1 MSTDIPRLHPDI
13 PEGAVVPRVP
23 AWYVGRDVARARFG
37 EAVDSFGPFL
47 MRGDP
52 PADELVAVL
61 NDLRPAQANRMLA
74 QALDEGIAAVRRP
87 PRAFVQF
94 FRQIDEIP
102 LWLDWDKLDRGG
114 RAVLRTGPLGAVV
127 LACYSLPLSYASP
140 DGSKPLTASG
150 RLVQRASRRLTET
163 ARFLVETCRP
173 GGLRRG
179 AEGFKITIR
188 VRLMHAQVRRLLL
201 QRKSW
206 PFERWGMPVN
216 QAYMAGTN
224 VLFSSVLIEGLAK
237 LGFAFLPEE
246 RDDIVQL
253 WRYGGLLSG
262 VDSKICAAT
271 EAEGLRLIRLIHA
284 VMDPPDDDSRALV
297 KALMEAPLELAK
309 TPAQRVVA
317 QRLVDLLFGLSRH
330 LVGEELADALAYPRT
345 PWRHVAP
352 LLRAMNLAM
361 GGASRHVPESRDALY
376 RFGLEAWERVIENG
390 LAGIPAAFDFRK
402 ATVGD
407 QGGPTHAP

>member
-1 MSTDIPRLHPDI
+1 MSTDSPRLHPDI
-13 PEGAVVPRVP
+13 PEDAAVPRVP
-23 AWYVGRDVARARFG
+23 AWYVDRTAARERFG

-61 NDLRPAQANRMLA
+61 NELRPAQANRMLQ
-74 QALDEGIAAVRRP
+74 QALDEGIASVRRP

-114 RAVLRTGPLGAVV
+114 RAILRTGPLGAVV

-206 PFERWGMPVN
+206 PYERWGLPVN

-224 VLFSSVLIEGLAK
+224 VLFSSVLIEGLSK
-237 LGFAFLPEE
+237 LGYEVPQAE

-309 TPAQRVVA
+309 NPAQRAVA
-317 QRLVDLLFGLSRH
+317 QRLVDLLYGLSRH
-330 LVGEELADALAYPRT
+330 LVGEPLADALAYPRT
-345 PWRHVAP
+345 SWRHVTP
-352 LLRAMNLAM
+352 LLRGMNM
-361 GGASRHVPESRDALY
+361 MMNTVERRVPESRDAMY

-407 QGGPTHAP
+407 GGPTHAP

>member
-1 MSTDIPRLHPDI
+1 MSTDSPRLHPDI
-13 PEGAVVPRVP
+13 PEDAAVPRVP
-23 AWYVGRDVARARFG
+23 TWYVDRTAARERFG

-61 NDLRPAQANRMLA
+61 NELRPAQANRMLQ
-74 QALDEGIAAVRRP
+74 QALDEGIASVRRP

-94 FRQIDEIP
+94 FRQVDEIP

-114 RAVLRTGPLGAVV
+114 RAILRTGPLGAVV

-179 AEGFKITIR
+179 AAGFKITIR

-206 PFERWGMPVN
+206 PYERWGLPVN

-224 VLFSSVLIEGLAK
+224 VLFSSVLIEGLSK
-237 LGFAFLPEE
+237 LGYEVPQAE

-309 TPAQRVVA
+309 NPAQKAVA
-317 QRLVDLLFGLSRH
+317 QRLVDLLYGLSRH
-330 LVGEELADALAYPRT
+330 LVGEDLANALAYPRT
-345 PWRHVAP
+345 SWRHVTP
-352 LLRAMNLAM
+352 LLRGMNM
-361 GGASRHVPESRDALY
+361 MMNSVERRVPESRDALY

-407 QGGPTHAP
+407 GGPTHAP

>member
-1 MSTDIPRLHPDI
+1 MSTDSPRLHPDI
-13 PEGAVVPRVP
+13 PEGDVVPRVP
-23 AWYVGRDVARARFG
+23 AWYVDRTAARAIFG

-61 NDLRPAQANRMLA
+61 NELRPAQANRMLA
-74 QALDEGIAAVRRP
+74 QALDEGITSVRRP

-206 PFERWGMPVN
+206 PIERWGMPVN
-216 QAYMAGTN
+216 QAYLAGTN
-224 VLFSSVLIEGLAK
+224 VLFSSVLIEGLSK
-237 LGFAFLPEE
+237 LGYQVPQDE

-262 VDSKICAAT
+262 VDPKICAAT

-309 TPAQRVVA
+309 NPAQKVVA

-330 LVGEELADALAYPRT
+330 LVGEQLADALAYPRT

-352 LLRAMNLAM
+352 LIKAMNMAM
-361 GGASRHVPESRDALY
+361 GSIERRVPESREALY

-402 ATVGD
+402 ATVGE

>member
-1 MSTDIPRLHPDI
+1 MSIDSPRLHPDI
-13 PEGAVVPRVP
+13 PEGAAVPRVP
-23 AWYVGRDVARARFG
+23 TWYVDRTAARERFG
-37 EAVDSFGPFL
+37 DAVDSFGPFL

-61 NDLRPAQANRMLA
+61 NELRPAQANRMLQ
-74 QALDEGIAAVRRP
+74 QALDEGIASVRRP

-206 PFERWGMPVN
+206 PYERWGIPVN

-224 VLFSSVLIEGLAK
+224 VLFSSVLIEGLSK
-237 LGFAFLPEE
+237 LGYEVPQAE

-262 VDSKICAAT
+262 VDSTICAAT
-271 EAEGLRLIRLIHA
+271 EAEGLRLIRIIHA

-309 TPAQRVVA
+309 NPAQKAVA
-317 QRLVDLLFGLSRH
+317 QRLVDLLYGLSRH
-330 LVGEELADALAYPRT
+330 LVGEDLANALAYPRT
-345 PWRHVAP
+345 SWRHIAP
-352 LLRAMNLAM
+352 VLRGMNM
-361 GGASRHVPESRDALY
+361 MMNSFQRRVPESRDTLY

>member
-1 MSTDIPRLHPDI
+1 MSTDSPRLHPDI
-13 PEGAVVPRVP
+13 PEGAAVPRVP
-23 AWYVGRDVARARFG
+23 TWYVDRTAARERFG

-61 NDLRPAQANRMLA
+61 NELRPAQANRMLQ
-74 QALDEGIAAVRRP
+74 QALDEGITSVRRP

-206 PFERWGMPVN
+206 PYERWGIPVN

-224 VLFSSVLIEGLAK
+224 VLFSSVLIEGLSK
-237 LGFAFLPEE
+237 LGYEVPQAE

-262 VDSKICAAT
+262 VDSTICAAT

-309 TPAQRVVA
+309 SPAQKAVA
-317 QRLVDLLFGLSRH
+317 QRLVDLLYGLSRH
-330 LVGEELADALAYPRT
+330 LVGEDLANTLAYPRT
-345 PWRHVAP
+345 SWRHVAP
-352 LLRAMNLAM
+352 VLRGMNM
-361 GGASRHVPESRDALY
+361 MMNSFQRRVPESRDALY